1 MLVRAHRRAEIQLSK
16 LRDGD
21 MRQGQS
27 AKRSRGRSGGGGGG
41 GRRNG
46 SPRHESFDSNGRSIR
61 IRGNA
66 SQVYEKYI
74 QLARDAHSAGD
85 RIAAE
90 NMYQHAEH
98 YFRLMNVDD
107 GESRPQ
113 NRGNGADNRPQHHN
127 SQPEQEEVSGA
138 VEAGT
143 PVVQAAAVET
153 TEASPRPNGSGD
165 SSRPPRDNGGSVAS
179 GEDDGNVQKT
189 SETAPERAPRRPRRS
204 AGRPRTKPAI
214 EAAEAV
220 ETVETPVVVVEAEV
234 VVEPLPTEVD
244 VKDAP

>member
-1 MLVRAHRRAEIQLSK
+1 
-16 LRDGD
+16 

-27 AKRSRGRSGGGGGG
+27 SKRSRGRSGGG

-46 SPRHESFDSNGRSIR
+46 SPRHQSFDSNGPSIR

-74 QLARDAHSAGD
+74 QLARDANSAGD
-85 RIAAE
+85 RITAE

-113 NRGNGADNRPQHHN
+113 NRGNGADNRPQHRN
-127 SQPEQEEVSGA
+127 TQPEQEEASGT
-138 VEAGT
+138 VEARA
-143 PVVQAAAVET
+143 PAEPAAAAET
-153 TEASPRPNGSGD
+153 AEASPRPNGNGSGE
-165 SSRPPRDNGGSVAS
+165 SGRPPRGNGGSVAT
-179 GEDDGNVQKT
+179 GENDGNVEKNG
-189 SETAPERAPRRPRRS
+189 ETVPERAPRRPRRS
-204 AGRPRTKPAI
+204 AGRPRTKPAP

-220 ETVETPVVVVEAEV
+220 ETVEVPVVVEAEAV
-234 VVEPLPTEVD
+234 AEPVPTEVD
-244 VKDAP
+244 AKDAP